1 MWLKNIKVLNF
12 RNFSHLSLDFS
23 PKLNI
28 IRGGNGQGKSNLLEA
43 IYLLGKGESFRTYQ
57 DRNLIKWDK
66 NDFYVAGEAERRGS
80 LFKYEVSL
88 SRDSKKRWRVNS
100 RSFPLRDK
108 KWWLWMVVFSVHDLK
123 IVEGGPFC
131 RRNFLDEIACFLYP
145 EYYYLRFSFRK
156 ILAERNAF
164 LQRLRKEGKIQSQE
178 AAVWNHQFVEVGTK
192 ILLLRMEALKELK
205 KYFTKIYPLISGL
218 RTSVDFSYTCSFAD
232 EEKNFFHEEDLSVY
246 RIKKLFTE
254 KLQTLKEKEIER
266 GVSLAGPHRDDF
278 QILINRVEQRTFA
291 SQGEKTLV
299 AIALKFAEFELIR
312 EKKEEIPILLLD
324 DFPSD
329 LDTERVKYI
338 LKLIEEKG
346 QVFIATQHPEM
357 LGENLL
363 SKGSIFTVKG
373 GEITRNDRG

>member
-12 RNFSHLSLDFS
+12 RNFPHLFLDFS

-28 IRGGNGQGKSNLLEA
+28 IKGENGQGKSNLLEA
-43 IYLLGKGESFRTYQ
+43 IYLLGKGESFRTSQ

-66 NDFYVAGEAERRGS
+66 NDFYVTGEAEKGGS

-88 SRDSKKRWRVNS
+88 SRDSKKRWRINS
-100 RSFPLRDK
+100 RFFPLRDK
-108 KWWLWMVVFSVHDLK
+108 KRWLWMVVFSVHDLK
-123 IVEGGPFC
+123 IVEEGPFR

-145 EYYYLRFSFRK
+145 EYSYLRFSFRK
-156 ILAERNAF
+156 ILAERNAL
-164 LQRLRKEGKIQSQE
+164 LQKLRKEEKIQSQE
-178 AAVWNHQFVEVGTK
+178 TAVWDSQFVEVGTK

-205 KYFTKIYPLISGL
+205 KYFAKIYPLISGL
-218 RTSVDFSYTCSFAD
+218 SSPVDFSYTCSLSD
-232 EEKNFFHEEDLSVY
+232 EEKNFSHKKNLSVCS
-246 RIKKLFTE
+246 IKKLFTE
-254 KLQTLKEKEIER
+254 KLQTLKKREIER

-278 QILINRVEQRTFA
+278 QILINGIDQRTFA
-291 SQGEKTLV
+291 SQGEKNLV

-312 EKKEEIPILLLD
+312 ERKEEMPILLLD

-329 LDTERVKYI
+329 LDAERIKYI
-338 LKLIEEKG
+338 LKLIEKKG

-363 SKGSIFTVKG
+363 SKSLIFTVKG
-373 GEITRNDRG
+373 GEIIQR